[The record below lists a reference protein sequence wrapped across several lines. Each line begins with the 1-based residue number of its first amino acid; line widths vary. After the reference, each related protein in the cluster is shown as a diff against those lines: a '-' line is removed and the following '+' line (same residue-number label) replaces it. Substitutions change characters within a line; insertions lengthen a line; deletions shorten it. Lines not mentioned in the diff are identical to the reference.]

1 MEAKKKKLR
10 AWVCI
15 LLAVTILLGACAL
28 TLTAVLAMRALG
40 ASGGNG
46 LLMRS
51 EIVVETAHF
60 KVNSGMMAYFFTEQ
74 IDSYRQYY
82 GEIFKYSSSL
92 SDREL
97 KGIAYLYLGIM
108 DPALSFKE
116 QDFAWETESGETV
129 TVFDYYMG
137 LTEDYVTRL
146 LTYCEYAHGEG
157 IALTREDLG
166 RIADTVEQM
175 EQDYKSEKKAAKQAG
190 ERYFITFS
198 AYLKN
203 TYGTN
208 ITKQDVRKC
217 LELIR
222 LAEKAEQ
229 TLTEEQKKSMASDP
243 DAVQQYA
250 LKHHAEFYMADFY
263 GYGITVSNDGMT
275 DAEFEAAKQ
284 KAWLQIADLTVTP
297 AMQYFENELTE
308 LLIASD
314 MQSYREKYWDRYLK
328 EAGNDQAKAQEALQ
342 AYFDKTYTDEYKRV
356 RFQATL
362 VEQYKRPSD
371 KTVPDFTVTFY
382 PVDGSNPIIY
392 PSGSPGAKNDT
403 KVNELCD
410 WLFGTEQNGYTDHAR
425 VGDMKVIESTSTKQA
440 SNAHGNYEVETYT
453 VTVYRCAKQPYV
465 QSEITKQFG
474 YALFQNK
481 ADAEQFFAKYCKG
494 EMNKDTLYALAE
506 QMRGQMY
513 AYAYDASDAF
523 LLDDFEDRWSVNWVY
538 KSGDHTQRVEI
549 KGIYQWLENA
559 KPGDCSGVVEMTMVH
574 DVVDPTSSILGA
586 TKTERTPVYAILVY
600 DGEGQEYWY
609 AKALDGAT
617 KQGKVDWYE
626 QNRLVPVYNRKA
638 YELIDK

>member
-15 LLAVTILLGACAL
+15 LLAAVILLGACAL
-28 TLTAVLAMRALG
+28 TLTAVLAVRALG

-46 LLMRS
+46 LLTRS

-60 KVNSGMMAYFFTEQ
+60 KVNVGMMAYFFTEQ
-74 IDSYRQYY
+74 IAKCYRRYEPYFNQAADPAQT
-82 GEIFKYSSSL
+82 KALMSQL
-92 SDREL
+92 
-97 KGIAYLYLGIM
+97 LGI
-108 DPALSFKE
+108 PEPGVSFKE
-116 QDFAWETESGETV
+116 QNFSGKIESDAPI
-129 TVFDYYMG
+129 TVFDFYMG
-137 LTEDYVTRL
+137 LTEENVTGL
-146 LTYCEYAHGEG
+146 LTYCEYAYEHDV
-157 IALTREDLG
+157 ALTQEDYG
-166 RIADTVEQM
+166 AIIQAVEQM

-190 ERYFITFS
+190 EQYFITFS
-198 AYLKN
+198 AYLKD

-208 ITKQDVRKC
+208 ITKQDVREC

-229 TLTEEQKKSMASDP
+229 KLTEEQKKSVASDQG
-243 DAVQQYA
+243 ALEQYV
-250 LKHHAEFYMADFY
+250 LEHHAEFYMADFY
-263 GYGITVSNDGMT
+263 RYGITVSNEGMT
-275 DAEFEAAKQ
+275 DEEFEAAKQ

-308 LLIASD
+308 LLIAFD

-328 EAGNDQAKAQEALQ
+328 EAGNDRAKAQEALQ

-356 RFQATL
+356 KFQATL
-362 VEQYKRPSD
+362 VEQYKRPSN

-392 PSGSPGAKNDT
+392 PSGSPGAKDDT

-425 VGDMKVIESTSTKQA
+425 KGDMKVIESTSTKQA

-609 AKALDGAT
+609 AKALNGAT

>member
-10 AWVCI
+10 ARICI
-15 LLAVTILLGACAL
+15 LLAAVILLGACAL
-28 TLTAVLAMRALG
+28 TLTAVLAVRALG

-46 LLMRS
+46 LLTRS

-60 KVNSGMMAYFFTEQ
+60 KVNVGMMAYFFTEQ
-74 IDSYRQYY
+74 IAKYYRRYEPYFNQAADPAQT
-82 GEIFKYSSSL
+82 KALMSQL
-92 SDREL
+92 
-97 KGIAYLYLGIM
+97 LGI
-108 DPALSFKE
+108 PEPGVSFKE
-116 QDFAWETESGETV
+116 QNFSGKTESDAPI
-129 TVFDYYMG
+129 TVFDFYMG
-137 LTEDYVTRL
+137 LTEENVTGL
-146 LTYCEYAHGEG
+146 LTYCEYAYEHD
-157 IALTREDLG
+157 IALTQEDYG
-166 RIADTVEQM
+166 AIIQAVEQM
-175 EQDYKSEKKAAKQAG
+175 EQDYKSEKQAAKQAG
-190 ERYFITFS
+190 EQYFITFS
-198 AYLKN
+198 AYLKD

-371 KTVPDFTVTFY
+371 KTVPDSTVTFY

-425 VGDMKVIESTSTKQA
+425 KGDMKVIESTSTKQA

-538 KSGDHTQRVEI
+538 KSGDFTQKVEVMDV
-549 KGIYQWLENA
+549 YQWLENA
-559 KPGDCSGVVEMTMVH
+559 KPGDCTGVLETEMTYKS
-574 DVVDPTSSILGA
+574 VDPWSSSLGG
-586 TKTERTPVYAILVY
+586 TDKRDPVYAILVY

-609 AKALDGAT
+609 AKALNGAT

>member
-175 EQDYKSEKKAAKQAG
+175 EQDYKREKKAAKQAD
-190 ERYFITFS
+190 EPYAKTFG
-198 AYLKN
+198 AYLKDK
-203 TYGTN
+203 YGTD
-208 ITKQDVRKC
+208 ITKQDVREC

-229 TLTEEQKKSMASDP
+229 KLTEEQKKSVASDQG
-243 DAVQQYA
+243 ALEQYV
-250 LKHHAEFYMADFY
+250 LEHHAEFYMADFY
-263 GYGITVSNDGMT
+263 RYGITVSNEGMT
-275 DAEFEAAKQ
+275 DEEFEAAKQ

-308 LLIASD
+308 LIIASD

-328 EAGNDQAKAQEALQ
+328 EAGNDEAKAQEALQ
-342 AYFDKTYTDEYKRV
+342 AYFDKTYTDEYKSV
-356 RFQATL
+356 RFNSTLAVGYKAPTTAT
-362 VEQYKRPSD
+362 
-371 KTVPDFTVTFY
+371 DFSVQIPGPVT
-382 PVDGSNPIIY
+382 PE
-392 PSGSPGAKNDT
+392 NDNN
-403 KVNELCD
+403 VSELHD

-425 VGDMKVIESTSTKQA
+425 VGDMKIIESAYTPQEPDTY
-440 SNAHGNYEVETYT
+440 GNYSAETYT
-453 VTVYRCAKQPYV
+453 VTVYRCARELYRNT
-465 QSEITKQFG
+465 EITKPFG
-474 YALFQNK
+474 YAIFQNK
-481 ADAEQFFAKYCKG
+481 VDAEQFYAEYCKG
-494 EMNKDTLYALAE
+494 EMNKDTLYVLAE
-506 QMRGQMY
+506 QKRGQFY
-513 AYAYDASDAF
+513 AYAYAASESF
-523 LLDDFEDRWSVNWVY
+523 LLDDFRDIWAVNWIF
-538 KSGDHTQRVEI
+538 KSGDFKQRVEI
-549 KGIYQWLENA
+549 EGIYHWLKNA

-574 DVVDPTSSILGA
+574 DVVDPTSSISGA
-586 TKTERTPVYAILVY
+586 TRTERTPVYAILVY

-609 AKALDGAT
+609 TQALNGAT
-617 KQGKVDWYE
+617 EQINADWYE
-626 QNRLVPVYNRKA
+626 QNRLVLIYNREA